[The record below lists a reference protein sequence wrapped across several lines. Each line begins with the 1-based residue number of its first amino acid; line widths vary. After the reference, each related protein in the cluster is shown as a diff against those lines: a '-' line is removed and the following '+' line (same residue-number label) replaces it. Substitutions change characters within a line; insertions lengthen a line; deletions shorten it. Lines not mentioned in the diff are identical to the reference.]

1 MNEFRNKYN
10 LLTGAYA
17 DARKKLYASLR
28 DESSI
33 EELLAYGEE
42 VMVSEPEVAL
52 RFFGRVLE
60 LDPKSLTALVYAAL
74 CYWLSGDNVGFQKLR
89 DRALKLA
96 PGDPKVLELVDR

>member
-10 LLTGAYA
+10 LLTGAYS

-42 VMVSEPEVAL
+42 VMASEPGVAL
-52 RFFGRVLE
+52 RFSE
-60 LDPKSLTALVYAAL
+60 E
-74 CYWLSGDNVGFQKLR
+74 YWS
-89 DRALKLA
+89 
-96 PGDPKVLELVDR
+96 